1 MNFLRSFGQGVGMTG
16 PRPRNRLL
24 PPLTAV
30 LALMVSGCGNVDAL
44 LEYDQVVRQRLD
56 YQPGVSEIYCY
67 RTLAT
72 VDCFA
77 EPQPGPPNRLVNA
90 YEDLE
95 SE

>member
-1 MNFLRSFGQGVGMTG
+1 MTG
-16 PRPRNRLL
+16 RRPLDRLL
-24 PPLTAV
+24 LPLAAVIALTA
-30 LALMVSGCGNVDAL
+30 SGCGNVDAL

-56 YQPGVSEIYCY
+56 YQPGISEIYCY

-90 YEDLE
+90 YEELE
-95 SE
+95 GE

>member
-1 MNFLRSFGQGVGMTG
+1 MRKFRAHFI
-16 PRPRNRLL
+16 LL
-24 PPLTAV
+24 V
-30 LALMVSGCGNVDAL
+30 LSGLSLAGCGNVEAL
-44 LEYDQVVRQRLD
+44 LEADHVVRQRLD

-90 YEDLE
+90 YEELDGE
-95 SE
+95 